1 MNYGDGVMQ
10 GFGVVVCGGKEPF
23 CGWMGKE
30 RSSLIADMD
39 SSFLVERCR
48 IYASRER

>member
-1 MNYGDGVMQ
+1 MQ
-10 GFGVVVCGGKEPF
+10 GFGVVVCGGSRF
-23 CGWMGKE
+23 FGVDGE
-30 RSSLIADMD
+30 RAVQLIADMD